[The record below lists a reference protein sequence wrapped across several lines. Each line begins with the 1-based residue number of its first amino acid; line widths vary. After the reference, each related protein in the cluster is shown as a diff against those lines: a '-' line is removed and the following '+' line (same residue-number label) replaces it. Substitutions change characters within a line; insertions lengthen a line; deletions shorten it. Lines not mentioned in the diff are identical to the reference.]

1 MPAVIARSARKH
13 GISDEDMLH
22 ALRNPVRAEYVD
34 EGFTMFTGP
43 AQDGTLLEIGVV
55 DGDPTRSSF
64 TRTGPA
70 ASTCRGGGSH

>member
-1 MPAVIARSARKH
+1 VPAVIARSARKH

-55 DGDPTRSSF
+55 DGDPTPVIVHADRA
-64 TRTGPA
+64 RRKYLPGW
-70 ASTCRGGGSH
+70 R